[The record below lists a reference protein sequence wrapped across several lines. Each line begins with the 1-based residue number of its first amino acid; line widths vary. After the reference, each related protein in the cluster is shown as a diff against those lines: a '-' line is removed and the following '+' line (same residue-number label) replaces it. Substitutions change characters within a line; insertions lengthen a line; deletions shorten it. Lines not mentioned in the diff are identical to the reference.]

1 MCFQYAEDRRSF
13 GFEIFR
19 SGLQLRR
26 LQFLNSAWGQLPYA
40 TSMVSIGL
48 EVFEAPEEDWE
59 ADAVDFVPFPDYVW
73 RDLEWVPPCV
83 VENTVS
89 GMKMVITKDNNL

>member
-1 MCFQYAEDRRSF
+1 MFQYAEERRTF
-13 GFEIFR
+13 AFEVFR

-40 TSMVSIGL
+40 TSMDSIGL
-48 EVFEAPEEDWE
+48 EVYEAPEEDWE
-59 ADAVDFVPFPDYVW
+59 ADAVDFVPFPYYEL

-83 VENTVS
+83 VEQTVREI
-89 GMKMVITKDNNL
+89 KV